1 MARLR
6 EGLFLLL
13 SNVLLIAATGLF
25 ISGLLRPKIAPPV
38 TEQSWLNKVEKTPS
52 APFDRVIFLLV
63 DALRSDFVFANN
75 SGFPFTQELIRAGA
89 AMPFTALAAPPTLT
103 MPRVKAVTSGAS
115 PCFLDMFANI
125 KDSMNRTE
133 GNPTWLHT
141 LKDTYAD
148 KKLSYA
154 GTRTW
159 TDLYPDVFARSHPTD
174 ANFVPDYTSV
184 DEVVKNHVDFELA
197 NDDWSA
203 LILHM
208 AGVDHIGHIGGPDS
222 AYMGPKFHEID
233 SLTRKIFESIQTKPY
248 LKNTLFILLGDH
260 GMDNRGNHG
269 GSLESEMSAA
279 LVFMSPLFQ
288 RISPG
293 QTSPA
298 DPNAGEYGYHTV
310 IDQSNIVPTVASL
323 LGIPIPRLNLGV
335 VIPELLPLWKDPK
348 EHITLLRNNA
358 VQMMRLYVDWLPS
371 PPAVSD
377 EVFGLWKKAE
387 TLGSGADEA
396 LSVLLKFCTKAQYV
410 MSVPSGDISFPLIFY
425 GLAAGVGTILS
436 ALLAH
441 RMIPFSFN
449 DSGWENMAIVASY
462 ACTMFYVGLIEYEHL
477 FWYYAS
483 LLSMAHIGYRN
494 FRNNQGFFASW
505 GPLFL
510 QFISQSWNQA
520 GENPA
525 RLAVFIQ
532 KYLGEN
538 TGALW
543 LLTSATYAVSGYNL
557 SARLNQSKGLIDWT
571 SSILSHGLGLTALLF
586 KFHSTLVI
594 TPEAASFAP
603 QWLLS
608 TSARVNI
615 IFLYR
620 ILSIS
625 IIMKM
630 AYVLLPLRKGT
641 IRKDNLAA
649 MMELVGLY
657 LMTQS
662 RAHNIPLFLIFRSQ
676 LQLLES
682 LPENRVSVI
691 LLFAESAY
699 SAFGFTNSVAALD
712 IPLGFNGVT
721 TWVSSTIQLIQWQI
735 FITMWA
741 GSAWWIC
748 AGLGLLAQ
756 PKSGK
761 ASQNGNAHGPS
772 TASGKQKPDGHIN
785 GSAKSSETPKE
796 VLSHSEGVWTTYLA
810 HITLFQAVSVIR
822 LIGASIWYR
831 DDPQLWTVI
840 LHASALIAMKLVIHT
855 TVNCLFS
862 GLMWASA

>member
-483 LLSMAHIGYRN
+483 LLSMAHIGYRKFVLAIEPTN
-494 FRNNQGFFASW
+494 DGSGAKLISLIASVTIKDSSHLGAHSSSSSFLSPGIKLVKTPRALPSSFRN
-505 GPLFL
+505 
-510 QFISQSWNQA
+510 
-520 GENPA
+520 
-525 RLAVFIQ
+525 
-532 KYLGEN
+532 
-538 TGALW
+538 
-543 LLTSATYAVSGYNL
+543 TSE
-557 SARLNQSKGLIDWT
+557 K
-571 SSILSHGLGLTALLF
+571 H
-586 KFHSTLVI
+586 
-594 TPEAASFAP
+594 
-603 QWLLS
+603 
-608 TSARVNI
+608 
-615 IFLYR
+615 R